1 MASSKMT
8 GAQFIARTLK
18 GYGLTHVFFVESILR
33 QTLIELEQL
42 GVRRILT
49 HSEAAAAYMADGY
62 ARVSHRPGVCFAQSV
77 GAANLA
83 AGLQDAYLGRSPVIA
98 VTGRKPAVA
107 QLRNAYQ
114 EIQHRPLFSAVT
126 KYDADVDSLLQLP
139 QVLPQAFREATSG
152 TPRPVHLEV
161 EGFMGELLERAESE
175 LEIIVEDRYGRCPS
189 HRPLPEPDLIKQ
201 AAKMIAHAARP
212 VFVVGAGALLF
223 DAGDEVLAFS
233 ESAGIPVAYALDGK
247 GIIPENHPAA
257 VGVVG
262 SYSSKCANRVVCEAD
277 LVVFVGCDSGD
288 QVTHNWRIPRTGTAV
303 IQIDVDPAELGRN
316 YPGTLGI
323 LGDPKVSLRA
333 MLALLGGYNRK
344 DDWISRT
351 QSIVAEWH
359 AERRSSMT
367 SDSVPIRVERLCW
380 ELTQRLPHNAVLVAD
395 TGFSGIW
402 TGTSVSLTEHAQTYL
417 RSAGSLGWGFPAS
430 LGAKCAVPDRPVISF
445 VGDGGFYYHLGE
457 LETAARW
464 GINTVTIVN
473 NNSALSQCLP
483 LVEKEYRGRSGKPS
497 DLMRF
502 RNVDFTAVAKALGCR
517 GIRVER
523 PEEIAPA
530 LEKALAAAAPVV
542 IDVVTDARV
551 QAPSPWLPENHD

>member
-1 MASSKMT
+1 MASSRMT

-62 ARVSHRPGVCFAQSV
+62 ARVSRRPGVCLAQSV

-98 VTGRKPAVA
+98 ITGRKPAVA

-126 KYDADVDSLLQLP
+126 KYDADVDSIFQLP
-139 QVLPQAFREATSG
+139 HVLPQAFREATSG

-161 EGFMGELLERAESE
+161 EGFMGELLERSE
-175 LEIIVEDRYGRCPS
+175 GDLEIVVEDCYRCFPS
-189 HRPLPEPDLIKQ
+189 HRSPPEPRVLDQAARMLSQ
-201 AAKMIAHAARP
+201 AAKP
-212 VFVVGAGALLF
+212 VIVAGGGAVVS
-223 DAGDEVLAFS
+223 DAGDEILAL
-233 ESAGIPVAYALDGK
+233 ADCMGIPVAYALEGK

-262 SYSSKCANRVVCEAD
+262 SYSSKCANRVVSEAD
-277 LVVFVGCDSGD
+277 LVIFVGCDTGD
-288 QVTHNWRIPRTGTAV
+288 QVTYNWRIPRMGTAV
-303 IQIDVDPAELGRN
+303 IQIDADPAELGRN
-316 YPGTLGI
+316 YPGTLGV
-323 LGDPKVSLRA
+323 LGDPKMSLRG
-333 MLALLGGYNRK
+333 LLGLLSGQVRR
-344 DDWISRT
+344 DDWMSRA
-351 QSIVAEWH
+351 QAIVAEWQE
-359 AERRSSMT
+359 ERCSLMT
-367 SDSVPIRVERLCW
+367 SDAVPIRVDRLCW
-380 ELTQRLPHNAVLVAD
+380 ELTKRLPHNAVLVAD

-402 TGTSVSLTEHAQTYL
+402 TGTSVYLTQRGQTYL

-430 LGAKCAVPDRPVISF
+430 LGAKCAAPECPVIAF

-464 GINTVTIVN
+464 EINTVTIVN
-473 NNSALSQCLP
+473 NNSALGQCLP
-483 LVEKEYRGRSGKPS
+483 LVEQAYGGRSGKPS

-502 RNVDFTAVAKALGCR
+502 RNVDFSQLAKAMGCQ

-523 PEEIAPA
+523 PDEIGPA
-530 LEKALAAAAPVV
+530 LGHALAAEAPVV
-542 IDVVTDARV
+542 VDVVTDPRV
-551 QAPSPWLPENHD
+551 QAPEPWLPEPRD